1 MKIPFAKSVSLL
13 VQTIII
19 LRIVVTLLEN
29 IQNILLNYET
39 FSYNILFWNLGFL
52 GHIILENTFSVNL
65 LLLVLVELVIFIACI
80 HSFAL
85 LSSIQDKNEY
95 QDVYKRQELF
105 QWFQEEFPDV
115 PKENLKKDLVVFL
128 QALNNRG
135 IINYTLPKR
144 TSIKEKISCS
154 IKKIQK
160 NLRTS
165 HSIYNEKT
173 LKIFLEVCF
182 HVLKENFPIITFV
195 CGVNLLCLLFLFL
208 SFQEIRL
215 EFLWILFP
223 AFSYLVLLMSIIL
236 HETTHLILYRK
247 ITHHNHGY
255 LSIKTLSMSI
265 VREKVLDRKSNILIT
280 FSGAIFVFFLGVLLY
295 FLSDNLWIRI
305 PAFIFMFHIINLLP
319 FFGDGHTIITELLNS
334 ND

>member
-1 MKIPFAKSVSLL
+1 MINEKI
-13 VQTIII
+13 
-19 LRIVVTLLEN
+19 RN
-29 IQNILLNYET
+29 
-39 FSYNILFWNLGFL
+39 
-52 GHIILENTFSVNL
+52 
-65 LLLVLVELVIFIACI
+65 VIFFNDNTIFSFDIFI
-80 HSFAL
+80 HPEIYIENQRIFDKRIPKLEMIVDSIGL
-85 LSSIQDKNEY
+85 LICNKLIETKKISLK
-95 QDVYKRQELF
+95 ELF

-165 HSIYNEKT
+165 HSIHNEKT

>member
-1 MKIPFAKSVSLL
+1 MINEKIRNVFFFNDN
-13 VQTIII
+13 TI
-19 LRIVVTLLEN
+19 
-29 IQNILLNYET
+29 
-39 FSYNILFWNLGFL
+39 FSFD
-52 GHIILENTFSVNL
+52 
-65 LLLVLVELVIFIACI
+65 IFIHPEI
-80 HSFAL
+80 YIENQRIFDKRIPKLEMIVDSIGL
-85 LSSIQDKNEY
+85 LICNKLIETKKISLK
-95 QDVYKRQELF
+95 ELF

-165 HSIYNEKT
+165 HSIHNEKT

-195 CGVNLLCLLFLFL
+195 CGVNLLCLLFLLL

>member
-1 MKIPFAKSVSLL
+1 MINEKI
-13 VQTIII
+13 
-19 LRIVVTLLEN
+19 RN
-29 IQNILLNYET
+29 
-39 FSYNILFWNLGFL
+39 
-52 GHIILENTFSVNL
+52 
-65 LLLVLVELVIFIACI
+65 VIFFNDNTIFSFDIFI
-80 HSFAL
+80 HPEIYIENQRIFDKRIPKLEMIVDSIGL
-85 LSSIQDKNEY
+85 LICNKLIETKKISLK
-95 QDVYKRQELF
+95 ELF

-165 HSIYNEKT
+165 HSIHNEKT

-319 FFGDGHTIITELLNS
+319 FFGDGHTIIT
-334 ND
+334 

>member
-1 MKIPFAKSVSLL
+1 SIGLLICNKLIETKKISL
-13 VQTIII
+13 
-19 LRIVVTLLEN
+19 
-29 IQNILLNYET
+29 
-39 FSYNILFWNLGFL
+39 
-52 GHIILENTFSVNL
+52 
-65 LLLVLVELVIFIACI
+65 
-80 HSFAL
+80 
-85 LSSIQDKNEY
+85 K
-95 QDVYKRQELF
+95 ELF

-160 NLRTS
+160 NLRSS
-165 HSIYNEKT
+165 HSIHNEKT

-182 HVLKENFPIITFV
+182 HVLKENFPIITFI

-280 FSGAIFVFFLGVLLY
+280 FSGAFFVFFLGVLLY

>member
-1 MKIPFAKSVSLL
+1 MINEKI
-13 VQTIII
+13 
-19 LRIVVTLLEN
+19 RN
-29 IQNILLNYET
+29 
-39 FSYNILFWNLGFL
+39 
-52 GHIILENTFSVNL
+52 
-65 LLLVLVELVIFIACI
+65 VIFFNDNTIFSFDIFI
-80 HSFAL
+80 HPEIYIENQRIFDKRIPELEMIVDSIGL
-85 LSSIQDKNEY
+85 LICNKLIETKKISLK
-95 QDVYKRQELF
+95 ELF

-165 HSIYNEKT
+165 HSIHNEKT

>member
-1 MKIPFAKSVSLL
+1 MIVDSIGLLICNKLIETKKISL
-13 VQTIII
+13 
-19 LRIVVTLLEN
+19 
-29 IQNILLNYET
+29 
-39 FSYNILFWNLGFL
+39 
-52 GHIILENTFSVNL
+52 
-65 LLLVLVELVIFIACI
+65 
-80 HSFAL
+80 
-85 LSSIQDKNEY
+85 K
-95 QDVYKRQELF
+95 ELF

-165 HSIYNEKT
+165 HSIHNEKT

>member
-1 MKIPFAKSVSLL
+1 MINEKI
-13 VQTIII
+13 
-19 LRIVVTLLEN
+19 RN
-29 IQNILLNYET
+29 
-39 FSYNILFWNLGFL
+39 
-52 GHIILENTFSVNL
+52 
-65 LLLVLVELVIFIACI
+65 VIFFNDNTIFSFDIFI
-80 HSFAL
+80 HPEIYIENQRIFDKRIPKLEMIVDSIGL
-85 LSSIQDKNEY
+85 LFCNKLIETKKISLK
-95 QDVYKRQELF
+95 ELF

>member
-1 MKIPFAKSVSLL
+1 MINEKI
-13 VQTIII
+13 
-19 LRIVVTLLEN
+19 RN
-29 IQNILLNYET
+29 
-39 FSYNILFWNLGFL
+39 
-52 GHIILENTFSVNL
+52 
-65 LLLVLVELVIFIACI
+65 VIFFNDNTIFSFDIFI
-80 HSFAL
+80 HPEIYIENQRIFDKRIPKLEMIVDSIGL
-85 LSSIQDKNEY
+85 LICNKLIETKKISLK
-95 QDVYKRQELF
+95 ELF

-165 HSIYNEKT
+165 HSIHNEKT

-182 HVLKENFPIITFV
+182 HVLKENFPIITFI

>member
-1 MKIPFAKSVSLL
+1 MINEKI
-13 VQTIII
+13 
-19 LRIVVTLLEN
+19 RN
-29 IQNILLNYET
+29 
-39 FSYNILFWNLGFL
+39 
-52 GHIILENTFSVNL
+52 
-65 LLLVLVELVIFIACI
+65 VIFFNDNTIFSFDIFI
-80 HSFAL
+80 HPEIYIENQRIFDKRIPKLEMIVDSIGL
-85 LSSIQDKNEY
+85 LICNKLIETKKISLK
-95 QDVYKRQELF
+95 ELF

-182 HVLKENFPIITFV
+182 HVLKENFPIITFI

-280 FSGAIFVFFLGVLLY
+280 FSGAFFVFFLGVLLY

>member
-1 MKIPFAKSVSLL
+1 MINEKI
-13 VQTIII
+13 
-19 LRIVVTLLEN
+19 RN
-29 IQNILLNYET
+29 
-39 FSYNILFWNLGFL
+39 
-52 GHIILENTFSVNL
+52 
-65 LLLVLVELVIFIACI
+65 VIFFNDNTIFSFDIFI
-80 HSFAL
+80 HPEIYIENQRIFDKRIPKLEMIVDSIGL
-85 LSSIQDKNEY
+85 LICNKLIETKKISLK
-95 QDVYKRQELF
+95 ELF

-135 IINYTLPKR
+135 IINYTLPIR

-154 IKKIQK
+154 IKKIKK

-165 HSIYNEKT
+165 HSIHNEKT

-215 EFLWILFP
+215 EILWILFP

>member
-1 MKIPFAKSVSLL
+1 MINEKI
-13 VQTIII
+13 
-19 LRIVVTLLEN
+19 RN
-29 IQNILLNYET
+29 
-39 FSYNILFWNLGFL
+39 
-52 GHIILENTFSVNL
+52 
-65 LLLVLVELVIFIACI
+65 VIFFNDNTIFSFDIFI
-80 HSFAL
+80 HPEIYIENQRIFDKRIPKLEMIVDSIGL
-85 LSSIQDKNEY
+85 LICNKLIETKKISLK
-95 QDVYKRQELF
+95 ELF

-160 NLRTS
+160 NLRSS
-165 HSIYNEKT
+165 HSIHNEKT

-182 HVLKENFPIITFV
+182 HVLKENFPIITFI

-280 FSGAIFVFFLGVLLY
+280 FSGAFFVFFLGVLLY

-305 PAFIFMFHIINLLP
+305 PAFIFMSHIINLLP

>member
-1 MKIPFAKSVSLL
+1 MINEKI
-13 VQTIII
+13 
-19 LRIVVTLLEN
+19 RN
-29 IQNILLNYET
+29 
-39 FSYNILFWNLGFL
+39 
-52 GHIILENTFSVNL
+52 
-65 LLLVLVELVIFIACI
+65 VIFFNDNTIFSFDIFI
-80 HSFAL
+80 HPEIYIENQRIFDKRIPKLEMIVDSIGL
-85 LSSIQDKNEY
+85 LICNKLIETKKISLK
-95 QDVYKRQELF
+95 ELF

-182 HVLKENFPIITFV
+182 HVLKENFPIITFI

>member
-1 MKIPFAKSVSLL
+1 MIVDSIGLLICNKLIETKKISL
-13 VQTIII
+13 
-19 LRIVVTLLEN
+19 
-29 IQNILLNYET
+29 
-39 FSYNILFWNLGFL
+39 
-52 GHIILENTFSVNL
+52 
-65 LLLVLVELVIFIACI
+65 
-80 HSFAL
+80 
-85 LSSIQDKNEY
+85 K
-95 QDVYKRQELF
+95 ELF

>member
-1 MKIPFAKSVSLL
+1 MINEKI
-13 VQTIII
+13 
-19 LRIVVTLLEN
+19 RN
-29 IQNILLNYET
+29 
-39 FSYNILFWNLGFL
+39 
-52 GHIILENTFSVNL
+52 
-65 LLLVLVELVIFIACI
+65 VIFFNDNTIFSFDIFI
-80 HSFAL
+80 HPEIYIENQRIFDKRIPKLEMIVDSIGL
-85 LSSIQDKNEY
+85 LICNKLIETKKISLK
-95 QDVYKRQELF
+95 ELF

-160 NLRTS
+160 NLRSS
-165 HSIYNEKT
+165 HSIHNEKT

-182 HVLKENFPIITFV
+182 HVLKENFPIITFI

>member
-1 MKIPFAKSVSLL
+1 MINEKI
-13 VQTIII
+13 
-19 LRIVVTLLEN
+19 RN
-29 IQNILLNYET
+29 
-39 FSYNILFWNLGFL
+39 
-52 GHIILENTFSVNL
+52 
-65 LLLVLVELVIFIACI
+65 VIFFNDNTIFSFDIFI
-80 HSFAL
+80 HPEIYIENQRIFDKRIPQLEMIVDSIGL
-85 LSSIQDKNEY
+85 LICNKLIETKKISLK
-95 QDVYKRQELF
+95 ELF

>member
-1 MKIPFAKSVSLL
+1 LINEKI
-13 VQTIII
+13 
-19 LRIVVTLLEN
+19 RN
-29 IQNILLNYET
+29 
-39 FSYNILFWNLGFL
+39 
-52 GHIILENTFSVNL
+52 
-65 LLLVLVELVIFIACI
+65 VIFFNDNTIFSFDIFI
-80 HSFAL
+80 HPEIYIENQRIFDKRIPKLEMIVDSIGL
-85 LSSIQDKNEY
+85 LICNKLIETKKISLK
-95 QDVYKRQELF
+95 ELF

-160 NLRTS
+160 NLRSS
-165 HSIYNEKT
+165 HSIHNEKT

-182 HVLKENFPIITFV
+182 HVLKENFPIITFI

-280 FSGAIFVFFLGVLLY
+280 FSGAFFVFFLGVLLY

>member
-1 MKIPFAKSVSLL
+1 MINEKI
-13 VQTIII
+13 
-19 LRIVVTLLEN
+19 RN
-29 IQNILLNYET
+29 
-39 FSYNILFWNLGFL
+39 
-52 GHIILENTFSVNL
+52 
-65 LLLVLVELVIFIACI
+65 VIFFNDNTIFSFDIFI
-80 HSFAL
+80 HPEIYIENQRIFDKRIPKLEMIVDSIGL
-85 LSSIQDKNEY
+85 LICNKLIETKKISLK
-95 QDVYKRQELF
+95 ELF

-165 HSIYNEKT
+165 HSIHNEKT

-247 ITHHNHGY
+247 ITHHNHGC

>member
-1 MKIPFAKSVSLL
+1 MINEKI
-13 VQTIII
+13 
-19 LRIVVTLLEN
+19 RN
-29 IQNILLNYET
+29 
-39 FSYNILFWNLGFL
+39 
-52 GHIILENTFSVNL
+52 
-65 LLLVLVELVIFIACI
+65 VIFFNDNTIFSFDIFI
-80 HSFAL
+80 HPEIYIENQRKFDKRIPKLEMIVDSIGL
-85 LSSIQDKNEY
+85 LICNKLIETKKISLK
-95 QDVYKRQELF
+95 ELF

-135 IINYTLPKR
+135 IINYILPKR

-160 NLRTS
+160 NLRSS
-165 HSIYNEKT
+165 HSIHNEKT

-182 HVLKENFPIITFV
+182 HVLKENFPIITFI

-280 FSGAIFVFFLGVLLY
+280 FSGAFFVFFLGVLLY

>member
-1 MKIPFAKSVSLL
+1 MINEKI
-13 VQTIII
+13 
-19 LRIVVTLLEN
+19 RN
-29 IQNILLNYET
+29 
-39 FSYNILFWNLGFL
+39 
-52 GHIILENTFSVNL
+52 
-65 LLLVLVELVIFIACI
+65 VIFFNDNTIFSFDIFI
-80 HSFAL
+80 HPEIYIENQRIFDKRIPKLEMIVDSIGL
-85 LSSIQDKNEY
+85 LICNKLIETKKISLK
-95 QDVYKRQELF
+95 ELF

-160 NLRTS
+160 NLRSS
-165 HSIYNEKT
+165 HSIHNEKT

>member
-1 MKIPFAKSVSLL
+1 MINEKI
-13 VQTIII
+13 
-19 LRIVVTLLEN
+19 RN
-29 IQNILLNYET
+29 
-39 FSYNILFWNLGFL
+39 
-52 GHIILENTFSVNL
+52 
-65 LLLVLVELVIFIACI
+65 VIFFNDNTIVSFDIFI
-80 HSFAL
+80 HPEIYIENQRIFDKRIPKLEMIVDSIGL
-85 LSSIQDKNEY
+85 LICNKLIETKKISLK
-95 QDVYKRQELF
+95 ELF

-165 HSIYNEKT
+165 HSIHNEKT

>member
-1 MKIPFAKSVSLL
+1 MINEKI
-13 VQTIII
+13 
-19 LRIVVTLLEN
+19 RN
-29 IQNILLNYET
+29 
-39 FSYNILFWNLGFL
+39 
-52 GHIILENTFSVNL
+52 
-65 LLLVLVELVIFIACI
+65 VIFFNDNTIFSFDIFI
-80 HSFAL
+80 HPEIYIENQRIFDKRIPKLEMIVDSIGL
-85 LSSIQDKNEY
+85 LICNKLIETKKISLK
-95 QDVYKRQELF
+95 ELF

-144 TSIKEKISCS
+144 TSIKEKISCC

-160 NLRTS
+160 NLRSS
-165 HSIYNEKT
+165 HSIHNEKT

-182 HVLKENFPIITFV
+182 HVLKENFPIITFI

-280 FSGAIFVFFLGVLLY
+280 FSGAFFVFFLGVLLY

>member
-1 MKIPFAKSVSLL
+1 LINEKI
-13 VQTIII
+13 
-19 LRIVVTLLEN
+19 RN
-29 IQNILLNYET
+29 
-39 FSYNILFWNLGFL
+39 
-52 GHIILENTFSVNL
+52 
-65 LLLVLVELVIFIACI
+65 VIFFNDNTIFSFDIFI
-80 HSFAL
+80 HPEIYIENQRIFDKRIPKLEMIVDSIGL
-85 LSSIQDKNEY
+85 LICNKLIETKKISLK
-95 QDVYKRQELF
+95 ELF

>member
-1 MKIPFAKSVSLL
+1 MINEKI
-13 VQTIII
+13 
-19 LRIVVTLLEN
+19 RN
-29 IQNILLNYET
+29 
-39 FSYNILFWNLGFL
+39 
-52 GHIILENTFSVNL
+52 
-65 LLLVLVELVIFIACI
+65 VIFFNDNTIFSFDIFI
-80 HSFAL
+80 HPEIYIENQRILDKRIPKLEMIVDSIGL
-85 LSSIQDKNEY
+85 LICNKLIETKKISLK
-95 QDVYKRQELF
+95 ELF

-160 NLRTS
+160 NLRSS
-165 HSIYNEKT
+165 HSIHNEKT

-182 HVLKENFPIITFV
+182 HVLKENFPIITFI

-280 FSGAIFVFFLGVLLY
+280 FSGAFFVFFLGVLLY

>member
-1 MKIPFAKSVSLL
+1 MINEKI
-13 VQTIII
+13 
-19 LRIVVTLLEN
+19 RN
-29 IQNILLNYET
+29 
-39 FSYNILFWNLGFL
+39 
-52 GHIILENTFSVNL
+52 
-65 LLLVLVELVIFIACI
+65 VIFFNDNTIFSFDIFI
-80 HSFAL
+80 HPEIYIENQRIFDKRIPKLEMIVDSIGL
-85 LSSIQDKNEY
+85 LICNKLIETKKISLK
-95 QDVYKRQELF
+95 ELF

-135 IINYTLPKR
+135 IINYTLPIR

-165 HSIYNEKT
+165 HSIHNEKT

-215 EFLWILFP
+215 EILWILFP

>member
-1 MKIPFAKSVSLL
+1 MINEKIRNVIFFNDNTIFSFDIFIHPEIYIENQRIFDKKIPKLEMIVDSIGLLICNKLIETKKISL
-13 VQTIII
+13 
-19 LRIVVTLLEN
+19 
-29 IQNILLNYET
+29 
-39 FSYNILFWNLGFL
+39 
-52 GHIILENTFSVNL
+52 
-65 LLLVLVELVIFIACI
+65 
-80 HSFAL
+80 
-85 LSSIQDKNEY
+85 K
-95 QDVYKRQELF
+95 ELF

-165 HSIYNEKT
+165 HSIHNEKT

>member
-1 MKIPFAKSVSLL
+1 MINEKI
-13 VQTIII
+13 
-19 LRIVVTLLEN
+19 RN
-29 IQNILLNYET
+29 
-39 FSYNILFWNLGFL
+39 
-52 GHIILENTFSVNL
+52 
-65 LLLVLVELVIFIACI
+65 VIFFNDNTIFSFDIFI
-80 HSFAL
+80 HPEIYIENQRIFDKRIPKLEMIVDSIGL
-85 LSSIQDKNEY
+85 LICNKLIETKKISLK
-95 QDVYKRQELF
+95 ELF

-135 IINYTLPKR
+135 IINYTLPIR

-165 HSIYNEKT
+165 HSIHNEKT

>member
-1 MKIPFAKSVSLL
+1 MINEKI
-13 VQTIII
+13 
-19 LRIVVTLLEN
+19 RN
-29 IQNILLNYET
+29 
-39 FSYNILFWNLGFL
+39 
-52 GHIILENTFSVNL
+52 
-65 LLLVLVELVIFIACI
+65 VIFFNDNTIFSFDIFI
-80 HSFAL
+80 HPEIYIENQRIFDKRIPKLEMIVDSIGL
-85 LSSIQDKNEY
+85 LICNKLIETKKISLK
-95 QDVYKRQELF
+95 ELF

-280 FSGAIFVFFLGVLLY
+280 FSGAIFVFFLGVLIY

>member
-1 MKIPFAKSVSLL
+1 MINEKI
-13 VQTIII
+13 
-19 LRIVVTLLEN
+19 RN
-29 IQNILLNYET
+29 
-39 FSYNILFWNLGFL
+39 
-52 GHIILENTFSVNL
+52 
-65 LLLVLVELVIFIACI
+65 VIFFNDNTIFSFDIFI
-80 HSFAL
+80 HPEIYIENQRIFDKRIPQLEMIVDSIGL
-85 LSSIQDKNEY
+85 LICNKLIETKKISLK
-95 QDVYKRQELF
+95 ELF

-144 TSIKEKISCS
+144 TSIKEKISCN

>member
-1 MKIPFAKSVSLL
+1 MINEKI
-13 VQTIII
+13 
-19 LRIVVTLLEN
+19 RN
-29 IQNILLNYET
+29 
-39 FSYNILFWNLGFL
+39 
-52 GHIILENTFSVNL
+52 
-65 LLLVLVELVIFIACI
+65 VIFFNDNTIFSFDIFI
-80 HSFAL
+80 HPEIYIENQRIFDKRIPKLEMIVDSIGL
-85 LSSIQDKNEY
+85 LICNKLIETKKISLK
-95 QDVYKRQELF
+95 ELF

-128 QALNNRG
+128 QALNNRR

-160 NLRTS
+160 NLRSS
-165 HSIYNEKT
+165 HSIHNEKT

-182 HVLKENFPIITFV
+182 HVLKENFPIITFI

>member
-1 MKIPFAKSVSLL
+1 MINEKI
-13 VQTIII
+13 
-19 LRIVVTLLEN
+19 RN
-29 IQNILLNYET
+29 
-39 FSYNILFWNLGFL
+39 
-52 GHIILENTFSVNL
+52 
-65 LLLVLVELVIFIACI
+65 VIFFNDNTIFSFDIFI
-80 HSFAL
+80 HPEIYIENQRIFDKRIPKLEMIVDSIGL
-85 LSSIQDKNEY
+85 LICNKLIETKKISLK
-95 QDVYKRQELF
+95 ELF

>member
-1 MKIPFAKSVSLL
+1 
-13 VQTIII
+13 
-19 LRIVVTLLEN
+19 
-29 IQNILLNYET
+29 
-39 FSYNILFWNLGFL
+39 
-52 GHIILENTFSVNL
+52 
-65 LLLVLVELVIFIACI
+65 
-80 HSFAL
+80 
-85 LSSIQDKNEY
+85 
-95 QDVYKRQELF
+95 
-105 QWFQEEFPDV
+105 
-115 PKENLKKDLVVFL
+115 
-128 QALNNRG
+128 
-135 IINYTLPKR
+135 
-144 TSIKEKISCS
+144 
-154 IKKIQK
+154 
-160 NLRTS
+160 
-165 HSIYNEKT
+165 
-173 LKIFLEVCF
+173 KIFLEVCF

-255 LSIKTLSMSI
+255 LSVKTLSMSI

-280 FSGAIFVFFLGVLLY
+280 FSGAFFVFFLDVLLY

>member
-1 MKIPFAKSVSLL
+1 MINEKI
-13 VQTIII
+13 
-19 LRIVVTLLEN
+19 RN
-29 IQNILLNYET
+29 
-39 FSYNILFWNLGFL
+39 
-52 GHIILENTFSVNL
+52 
-65 LLLVLVELVIFIACI
+65 VIFFNDNTIFSFDIFI
-80 HSFAL
+80 HPEIYIENQRIFDKRIPKLEMIVDSIGL
-85 LSSIQDKNEY
+85 LICNKLIETKKISLK
-95 QDVYKRQELF
+95 ELF

-160 NLRTS
+160 NLRTN
-165 HSIYNEKT
+165 HSIHNEKT

>member
-1 MKIPFAKSVSLL
+1 MINEKI
-13 VQTIII
+13 
-19 LRIVVTLLEN
+19 RN
-29 IQNILLNYET
+29 
-39 FSYNILFWNLGFL
+39 
-52 GHIILENTFSVNL
+52 
-65 LLLVLVELVIFIACI
+65 VIFFNDNTIFSFDIFI
-80 HSFAL
+80 HPEIYIENQRIFDKRIPKLEMIVDSIGL
-85 LSSIQDKNEY
+85 LICNKLIETKKISLK
-95 QDVYKRQELF
+95 ELF

-154 IKKIQK
+154 IKKKQK
-160 NLRTS
+160 NLRSS
-165 HSIYNEKT
+165 HSIHNEKT

-182 HVLKENFPIITFV
+182 HVLKENFPIITFI

>member
-1 MKIPFAKSVSLL
+1 MINEKI
-13 VQTIII
+13 
-19 LRIVVTLLEN
+19 RN
-29 IQNILLNYET
+29 
-39 FSYNILFWNLGFL
+39 
-52 GHIILENTFSVNL
+52 
-65 LLLVLVELVIFIACI
+65 VIFFNDNTIFSFDIFI
-80 HSFAL
+80 HPEIYIENQRIFDKRIPKLEMIVDSIGL
-85 LSSIQDKNEY
+85 LICNKLIETKKISLK
-95 QDVYKRQELF
+95 ELF
-105 QWFQEEFPDV
+105 QWFQEEFPDA

-165 HSIYNEKT
+165 HSIHNEKT

>member
-1 MKIPFAKSVSLL
+1 MINEKI
-13 VQTIII
+13 
-19 LRIVVTLLEN
+19 RN
-29 IQNILLNYET
+29 
-39 FSYNILFWNLGFL
+39 
-52 GHIILENTFSVNL
+52 
-65 LLLVLVELVIFIACI
+65 VIFFNDNTIFSFDIFI
-80 HSFAL
+80 HPEIYIENQRIFDKRIPKLEMIVDSIGL
-85 LSSIQDKNEY
+85 LICNKLIETKKISLK
-95 QDVYKRQELF
+95 ELF

-165 HSIYNEKT
+165 HSIHNEKT

-280 FSGAIFVFFLGVLLY
+280 FSRAIFVFFLGVLLY

>member
-1 MKIPFAKSVSLL
+1 MINEKI
-13 VQTIII
+13 
-19 LRIVVTLLEN
+19 RN
-29 IQNILLNYET
+29 
-39 FSYNILFWNLGFL
+39 
-52 GHIILENTFSVNL
+52 
-65 LLLVLVELVIFIACI
+65 VIFFNNNTIFSFDIFI
-80 HSFAL
+80 HPEIYIENQRIFDKRIPKLEMIVDSIGL
-85 LSSIQDKNEY
+85 LICNKLIETKKISLK
-95 QDVYKRQELF
+95 ELF

-165 HSIYNEKT
+165 HSIHNEKT